1 MVRARGRSAS
11 GSPWGLW
18 KGQGWG
24 DRAAWPAF
32 WEGLAGVKG
41 VRGGVQQTG
50 QAGLG
55 SGFVPSMAKGE
66 GAAVRFPPV
75 VGGLE
80 ARVWG
85 WHWEVA
91 GVREV

>member
-1 MVRARGRSAS
+1 MFMEECRRLDRRG
-11 GSPWGLW
+11 P
-18 KGQGWG
+18 
-24 DRAAWPAF
+24 
-32 WEGLAGVKG
+32 
-41 VRGGVQQTG
+41 
-50 QAGLG
+50 G
-55 SGFVPSMAKGE
+55 SGFVLSMAKGE

-80 ARVWG
+80 AQVWG